1 MPTIVREVMTRN
13 PRQVSVDE
21 PIVAVARVMRDE
33 EIGAVIVTDADQVR
47 GMVTDRDLVVR
58 AIAEGL
64 DPRVETVD
72 TVYSGSDLVS
82 IDPNSSI
89 DEAAQL
95 MREHAVRRLPVVEK
109 GKAVGVVSLGD
120 LAMEGE
126 DDGALADI
134 SAADPNS

>member
-33 EIGAVIVTDADQVR
+33 QIGAVIVTDADQVR

-64 DPRVETVD
+64 DPRIETVD
-72 TVYSGSDLVS
+72 TVYSGRDLVS
-82 IDPNSSI
+82 VDPNLPI
-89 DEAAQL
+89 DKALQL
-95 MREHAVRRLPVVEK
+95 MREHAAGRLPVVEK
-109 GKAVGVVSLGD
+109 GKPVGVISLGD
-120 LAMEGE
+120 LAIEGQDE
-126 DDGALADI
+126 TALADI
-134 SAADPNS
+134 SA